1 MADAPDQTFT
11 SAKSVNEVAFCIA
24 NKNNTQAQDGPREG
38 KVVQVKSLVG
48 VVGVLYEILPAEQGS
63 VVTVRNANSPVSVS
77 RFKGCL

>member
-48 VVGVLYEILPAEQGS
+48 VVGVL
-63 VVTVRNANSPVSVS
+63 
-77 RFKGCL
+77 